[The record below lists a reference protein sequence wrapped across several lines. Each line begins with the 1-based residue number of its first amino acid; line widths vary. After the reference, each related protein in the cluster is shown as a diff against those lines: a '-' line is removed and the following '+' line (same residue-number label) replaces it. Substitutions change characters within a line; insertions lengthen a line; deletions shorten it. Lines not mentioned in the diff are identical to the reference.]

1 MLFEI
6 SRSPVRY
13 RSSSL
18 FLFWKQTSLVEK
30 NIDNWGPLGCIFSPG
45 KRWGFQGRFGG
56 VSWIQGLLLLL
67 LLMLYHAYLESLETK
82 GVSRGEGEFLE
93 IEKPSIFR
101 GPRRPRRQGLSLF
114 RLFRLFA
121 STWKSLCKQLR
132 SVSTLQRWYYRNIP
146 RKHCDIFLFSP
157 NPERWRIC
165 VYQVVVHNQTKHGT
179 VFQPHGF
186 ILWKRFP
193 LPLANNIFPSKP
205 CKFCRCF
212 HHLSSLL
219 DYDPLRN
226 HGSLGGPSS
235 QKVASWGNVGMMIG
249 MSGWDLWPCM
259 EHTITFLGLEMENE
273 IGCHC
278 F

>member
-56 VSWIQGLLLLL
+56 VSWIQGLLLR
-67 LLMLYHAYLESLETK
+67 LLMLYHAYLESLEKK

-132 SVSTLQRWYYRNIP
+132 SVSTLQRLKKQ
-146 RKHCDIFLFSP
+146 KHPTQTLRHIFVFTKSWALKNLCVSSGCSQPKEAWDSFSTSWLHFV
-157 NPERWRIC
+157 E
-165 VYQVVVHNQTKHGT
+165 T
-179 VFQPHGF
+179 
-186 ILWKRFP
+186 FP
-193 LPLANNIFPSKP
+193 LPLANNFFPSKP
-205 CKFCRCF
+205 CKFCWCF

-219 DYDPLRN
+219 GYDLLRN

-235 QKVASWGNVGMMIG
+235 QKVPSWGNVGMML
-249 MSGWDLWPCM
+249 SGCQVEIYDLAWNIPLHFWDRRWR
-259 EHTITFLGLEMENE
+259 TK